1 MCDFIWY
8 FMIYSF
14 LGFLLEVVY
23 ARAVHI
29 QKKDRKCF
37 FLLPLCPVYGVGA
50 VSILLLPGPVK
61 SSPPFLLL
69 LGALTATAAEFFM
82 GLFYE
87 KTVRVKFWDYSDL
100 PGNLGGKVC
109 LLFSAFWG
117 VLALVLVYAVQPFVS
132 VFAADIPDA
141 MILPAL
147 LLLALDGSFTVWLLR
162 RKVDTDVLRWYQ
174 NLGLKLRR
182 HEQLK
187 HP

>member
-1 MCDFIWY
+1 MTDFIWY

-14 LGFLLEVVY
+14 LGFLLEISY
-23 ARAVHI
+23 ARAVHT

-61 SSPPFLLL
+61 SSPLLL
-69 LGALTATAAEFFM
+69 LTLGALTATAAEFFV
-82 GLFYE
+82 GLLYE
-87 KTVRVKFWDYSDL
+87 KAVRVKFWDYSDL

-109 LLFSAFWG
+109 LLFSALWG

-132 VFAADIPDA
+132 AVAAKIPNVL
-141 MILPAL
+141 ILPTL
-147 LLLALDGSFTVWLLR
+147 LLLVLDGSFTVWLLR
-162 RKVDTDVLRWYQ
+162 RKVDTEALRWYQ

-182 HEQLK
+182 HELLK